1 MGRAVFKGRS
11 PPCPP
16 LPGKAIKLYFSTSPR
31 TPCPRFNLAP
41 VQTGWMFG
49 VKRRCASTFSICI
62 MIRASRSLCSV
73 CHSQPVVTL
82 PRLENYCPSGATQ
95 AFFRLWR
102 RTEKPLCSS
111 SSPTLLLCHPQ
122 WEGNKA
128 DTEKSWEDRGMV
140 SYICTVLTKEDLGL
154 ISSSATHLLDDVGE
168 SSSLN
173 LFHHFLMKEGGR
185 EGKGRRW
192 EDRREKQGD
201 GGGEKRRNMNS
212 L

>member
-1 MGRAVFKGRS
+1 MSKIQFGTSANRLNVRRQAQVCLDLLNLHHDSCQQELVF
-11 PPCPP
+11 
-16 LPGKAIKLYFSTSPR
+16 
-31 TPCPRFNLAP
+31 
-41 VQTGWMFG
+41 
-49 VKRRCASTFSICI
+49 
-62 MIRASRSLCSV
+62 